1 MRITEAEDNKHQI
14 YSYQGAKDIDP
25 QKEISKETKAVDK
38 DMQDVM
44 KKAEVLIEALPYI
57 QKFNR
62 KIIVVKYGGSAMSNE
77 ELQRSV
83 IQDVTLLK
91 LVGFKPIIVHG
102 GGKAISS
109 WVNKVGK
116 EAQFINGLRVTDE
129 ETMEIAEMVLSK
141 VNKQL
146 VTMVQEL
153 GVKAIGLSG
162 KDSGLLHVQKKYSD
176 GQDIGFV
183 GDVDKVDPSVLY
195 DLLDRDYV
203 PIVAPIGL
211 DDNFD
216 TYNINADDAACAIAK
231 AVGAEK
237 LAFLTDIEG
246 VYKDINDKDSLISRL
261 TCSEADELISSGQIG
276 GGMLPKLGNCVSA
289 VREGVNRVHILDGRI
304 PHCLLLEIFTNRGI
318 GTMFL
323 NDTDEQAV

>member
-1 MRITEAEDNKHQI
+1 MRITEAEDYKYQI

-25 QKEISKETKAVDK
+25 KKEISKETKAVDK